1 LPSVGCDGD
10 GAEGWI
16 GQGWLVDNLTLIF
29 RVLRQ
34 KLGVDIR
41 VQTVAY
47 VKVGISQNDWL

>member
-1 LPSVGCDGD
+1 V
-10 GAEGWI
+10 EGWI